1 MPKMH
6 LRHLV
11 KTKKNTKIKKKTV
24 DWRYIYQKKKLD
36 EACF

>member
-1 MPKMH
+1 MPKIH

-11 KTKKNTKIKKKTV
+11 KIKKNTKIKKKQEIE
-24 DWRYIYQKKKLD
+24 DIFIKKKLD

>member
-11 KTKKNTKIKKKTV
+11 KTKKNTKIKKKQEIE
-24 DWRYIYQKKKLD
+24 DIFIKKKIG
-36 EACF
+36 